1 MFGYHPYAHPT
12 CQSGMAIPHAHPKCF
27 WVCLPGLSAEATNPP
42 PHQSPSNDL
51 RPQHW
56 IEQSRNGDSWVLCK
70 DGDWLHLIELGQEGW
85 RARAAY
91 FFTCNICIH
100 SYIVVDAYIHVF
112 TYLYVYTCIHVHI
125 CTYIFICTDFHMP
138 ISTLNSVYF
147 GGYICI
153 DIFAFIYL

>member
-1 MFGYHPYAHPT
+1 MP
-12 CQSGMAIPHAHPKCF
+12 IPHANLAWPSHMPIPSAF
-27 WVCLPGLSAEATNPP
+27 GFAYLAFLLRLQTHLQTRAPATIWGHSTGLNRAEMVIPGCCARMET
-42 PHQSPSNDL
+42 
-51 RPQHW
+51 
-56 IEQSRNGDSWVLCK
+56 G
-70 DGDWLHLIELGQEGW
+70 LHLIELGQEGW

-138 ISTLNSVYF
+138 VSTMNSVYL